1 MLFAVLLFGLIAAL
15 PAQAAARPSA
25 PLTIVA
31 FGDSLT
37 SGHRLPEKD
46 AYPAVIQKKLAAAG
60 LPFTIVNHGVSGDTT
75 AGALR
80 RLERA
85 LELKPQ
91 IVIIE
96 IGVND
101 GLRGIPVPQVKA

>member
-1 MLFAVLLFGLIAAL
+1 MLFAVLLFALIAAL

-46 AYPAVIQKKLAAAG
+46 AYPAVIQKKLKAAG
-60 LPFTIVNHGVSGDTT
+60 LPYTILNHGVSGDTT
-75 AGALR
+75 TRALR
-80 RLERA
+80 RLDRA
-85 LELKPQ
+85 PAAKPQ
-91 IVIIE
+91 LFLVE
-96 IGVND
+96 LQVD
-101 GLRGIPVPQVKA
+101 DRLRRVPRA

>member
-1 MLFAVLLFGLIAAL
+1 MLFAVLLFALIAAL

-46 AYPAVIQKKLAAAG
+46 AYPAVIQKKLKAVG
-60 LPFTIVNHGVSGDTT
+60 LPYTILNHGVSGDTT
-75 AGALR
+75 TRALR
-80 RLERA
+80 RLDSA
-85 LELKPQ
+85 LAEKPP
-91 IVIIE
+91 IFVVGL
-96 IGVND
+96 GVDD
-101 GLRGIPVPQVKA
+101 GLRGGAGP